1 MKKKILIECI
11 PISRRCL
18 NILKSSNINTLD
30 ELINSTGNLHYQME
44 KYRNLGLI
52 ALNEIDLIVELY
64 GYHIQNFLSVV
75 PDDISEAKKRIL
87 NEFYIQKNVYMIEKI
102 CFKYG
107 NGYLFYSE
115 FVLKINFL
123 NELLKNGFKILNTKS
138 L

>member
-1 MKKKILIECI
+1 
-11 PISRRCL
+11 
-18 NILKSSNINTLD
+18 
-30 ELINSTGNLHYQME
+30 
-44 KYRNLGLI
+44 
-52 ALNEIDLIVELY
+52 
-64 GYHIQNFLSVV
+64 
-75 PDDISEAKKRIL
+75 
-87 NEFYIQKNVYMIEKI
+87 MIEKI